1 MTLKEQLQKLKV
13 NVKIG
18 ANSGF
23 LFCGTYD
30 EDTIDTLNAIS
41 IREKE
46 KIKREIKQKSSYL
59 KDFETIWDKELRVR
73 YENLEKAKKM
83 DDKNAKVTKAEIE
96 EIREAWVK
104 DKENNY
110 NLTKKRYDLISD
122 YIKTFQYLPDR
133 EVKEIYDT
141 IDVSEPKG
149 TKIIIVDGIEK
160 GAYWLTTEYM
170 KDNA

>member
-73 YENLEKAKKM
+73 YENIEKAKKM
-83 DDKNAKVTKAEIE
+83 DNKNAKVTKAEIE

-110 NLTKKRYDLISD
+110 NITKKRYDLISE

>member
-41 IREKE
+41 IIEKD
-46 KIKREIKQKSSYL
+46 KIKREIKQKSIYL
-59 KDFETIWDKELRVR
+59 KDFDKIWDKELRSR
-73 YENLEKAKKM
+73 YENLEKSKKL
-83 DDKNAKVTKAEIE
+83 DDENAIVTKEEIK
-96 EIREAWVK
+96 EIREAWE
-104 DKENNY
+104 KEKETNY
-110 NLTKKRYDLISD
+110 KITKKRYDLITK
-122 YIKTFQYLPDR
+122 YIKTFQLLPDR

-141 IDVSEPKG
+141 IDASEPKG

>member
-1 MTLKEQLQKLKV
+1 MILKEQLQKLKV

-23 LFCGTYD
+23 LFCGIYD

-83 DDKNAKVTKAEIE
+83 NDKNAKVTKAEIE

-110 NLTKKRYDLISD
+110 NLTKKRYDLISE
-122 YIKTFQYLPDR
+122 YIKTFQFLPDR

>member
-41 IREKE
+41 LREKE
-46 KIKREIKQKSSYL
+46 KIKREIKQKKDYL
-59 KDFETIWDKELRVR
+59 DNFDKIWDKELRIR
-73 YENLEKAKKM
+73 YEDLEKAKKM
-83 DDKNAKVTKAEIE
+83 DDENAKVTKAEIN

-104 DKENNY
+104 DKETNY
-110 NLTKKRYDLISD
+110 NITKKRYDLITD
-122 YIKTFQYLPDR
+122 YIKAFQYLPDR

-149 TKIIIVDGIEK
+149 TKIIIVDGLEK

>member
-83 DDKNAKVTKAEIE
+83 DDKNAKVTKTEIE

-110 NLTKKRYDLISD
+110 NLTKKRYDLISE
-122 YIKTFQYLPDR
+122 YIKTFKLLPDR

-160 GAYWLTTEYM
+160 GAYWLTAEYM

>member
-13 NVKIG
+13 NVKIV

-83 DDKNAKVTKAEIE
+83 DDKNARVTKTEIE
-96 EIREAWVK
+96 EIRKAWVK
-104 DKENNY
+104 DKETNY
-110 NLTKKRYDLISD
+110 NITKKRYDLISD
-122 YIKTFQYLPDR
+122 YIKKFQYLPDR

-141 IDVSEPKG
+141 IDNSELKG
-149 TKIIIVDGIEK
+149 TKIIIVDGLEK
-160 GAYWLTTEYM
+160 GEYWLTTEYM

>member
-73 YENLEKAKKM
+73 YENLEKSKKM
-83 DDKNAKVTKAEIE
+83 DDKNAKVTKVEIE

-104 DKENNY
+104 DKETNY

-149 TKIIIVDGIEK
+149 TKIIIVDGLEK

-170 KDNA
+170 KYNA

>member
-59 KDFETIWDKELRVR
+59 KDFETIWDKELRIR

-83 DDKNAKVTKAEIE
+83 DDKNAKVTKVEIE

-122 YIKTFQYLPDR
+122 YIKTFQFLPDR

-149 TKIIIVDGIEK
+149 TKIIIVDGLEK

>member
-23 LFCGTYD
+23 LFCGTCD

-41 IREKE
+41 IIEKD
-46 KIKREIKQKSSYL
+46 KIKREIKQKSIYL
-59 KDFETIWDKELRVR
+59 KDFDKIWDKELRSR
-73 YENLEKAKKM
+73 YENLEKSKKL
-83 DDKNAKVTKAEIE
+83 DDENAIVTKDEINEMRE
-96 EIREAWVK
+96 EWQ
-104 DKENNY
+104 KEKETNY
-110 NLTKKRYDLISD
+110 KITKKRYDLITK
-122 YIKTFQYLPDR
+122 YIKTFQLLPDR

-141 IDVSEPKG
+141 IDASEPKG

>member
-83 DDKNAKVTKAEIE
+83 DNKNAKVTKAEIE

-110 NLTKKRYDLISD
+110 NLTKKRYDLISE
-122 YIKTFQYLPDR
+122 YIKTFQFLPDR

>member
-59 KDFETIWDKELRVR
+59 KGFETIWDKELRIR

-96 EIREAWVK
+96 EIRKAWVR
-104 DKENNY
+104 DKETNY
-110 NLTKKRYDLISD
+110 NITKKRYDLISE
-122 YIKTFQYLPDR
+122 YIKKFQYLPDR

-160 GAYWLTTEYM
+160 GAYWLTAEYM

>member
-23 LFCGTYD
+23 IFCGTYD

-96 EIREAWVK
+96 EIREAWEK

-110 NLTKKRYDLISD
+110 NLTKKRYDLISE
-122 YIKTFQYLPDR
+122 YIKTFQFLPDR

>member
-59 KDFETIWDKELRVR
+59 KDFDTIWDKELRVR

>member
-1 MTLKEQLQKLKV
+1 MTLKEQLQKIKV

-41 IREKE
+41 ISEKE

-59 KDFETIWDKELRVR
+59 KDFNSIWDKELRIR

-83 DDKNAKVTKAEIE
+83 DNENAKVTKAEIE

-104 DKENNY
+104 DKETNY
-110 NLTKKRYDLISD
+110 NLTKKRYDLISE
-122 YIKTFQYLPDR
+122 YIKTFKYLPDR

>member
-30 EDTIDTLNAIS
+30 EDTLDTLNAIS

-83 DDKNAKVTKAEIE
+83 DNKNAKVTKAEIE

-110 NLTKKRYDLISD
+110 NLTKKRYDLISE

>member
-83 DDKNAKVTKAEIE
+83 DDKNARVTKTEIE
-96 EIREAWVK
+96 EIRKAWVK
-104 DKENNY
+104 DKETNY
-110 NLTKKRYDLISD
+110 NITKKRYDLISD
-122 YIKTFQYLPDR
+122 YIKKFQYLPDR

-141 IDVSEPKG
+141 IDNSELKG
-149 TKIIIVDGIEK
+149 TKIIIVDGLEK
-160 GAYWLTTEYM
+160 GEYWLTTEYM

>member
-73 YENLEKAKKM
+73 YENLEKSKKM
-83 DDKNAKVTKAEIE
+83 DNKNAKVTKAEIE

-122 YIKTFQYLPDR
+122 YIKTFQFLPDR

-160 GAYWLTTEYM
+160 GAYWLTAEYM

>member
-59 KDFETIWDKELRVR
+59 KDFDTIWDEELRVR

-83 DDKNAKVTKAEIE
+83 DDKNAKVTKAEIK
-96 EIREAWVK
+96 EIREAWAK
-104 DKENNY
+104 DKEANY
-110 NLTKKRYDLISD
+110 NLTKKRYDLISE

-133 EVKEIYDT
+133 EVKDIYDS
-141 IDVSEPKG
+141 IDNLEPKG

>member
-59 KDFETIWDKELRVR
+59 KDFDTIWDEELRVR

-83 DDKNAKVTKAEIE
+83 DDKNAKVTKAEIK
-96 EIREAWVK
+96 EIREEWVK
-104 DKENNY
+104 DKEANY
-110 NLTKKRYDLISD
+110 NITKKRYDLISE

-133 EVKEIYDT
+133 EVKDIYDT
-141 IDVSEPKG
+141 IDNLEPKG

-160 GAYWLTTEYM
+160 GAYWLTAEYM

>member
-83 DDKNAKVTKAEIE
+83 DDKNAKVTKVEIE

-104 DKENNY
+104 DKETNY
-110 NLTKKRYDLISD
+110 NLTKKRYDLISE
-122 YIKTFQYLPDR
+122 YIKTFQFLPDR

>member
-83 DDKNAKVTKAEIE
+83 DNKNAKVTKAEIE

-110 NLTKKRYDLISD
+110 NLTKKRYDLISE
-122 YIKTFQYLPDR
+122 YIKTFQFLPDR

-160 GAYWLTTEYM
+160 GAYWLTAEYM

>member
-59 KDFETIWDKELRVR
+59 KDFDTIWDKELRVR

-122 YIKTFQYLPDR
+122 YIKTFQFLPDR

-160 GAYWLTTEYM
+160 GAYWLTAEYM

>member
-41 IREKE
+41 IREKD

-110 NLTKKRYDLISD
+110 NLTKKRYDLISE
-122 YIKTFQYLPDR
+122 YIKTFQFLPDR

-160 GAYWLTTEYM
+160 GAYWLTAEYM

>member
-41 IREKE
+41 ICEKE

-110 NLTKKRYDLISD
+110 NLTKKRYDLISE

-141 IDVSEPKG
+141 IDVSEPNG

>member
-110 NLTKKRYDLISD
+110 NLTKKRYDLISE

>member
-73 YENLEKAKKM
+73 YENLEKTKKI
-83 DDKNAKVTKAEIE
+83 DDKNAKVTKTEIK
-96 EIREAWVK
+96 EIREAWAK

-110 NLTKKRYDLISD
+110 NLTKKRYDLISE

-133 EVKEIYDT
+133 EVKDIYDT
-141 IDVSEPKG
+141 IDNLEPKG

-160 GAYWLTTEYM
+160 GAYWLTAEYM

>member
-59 KDFETIWDKELRVR
+59 KDFNTIWDKELRIR

>member
-30 EDTIDTLNAIS
+30 EDTLDTLNAIS

-83 DDKNAKVTKAEIE
+83 DNKNAKVTKAEIE

-110 NLTKKRYDLISD
+110 NLTKKRYDLISE

-141 IDVSEPKG
+141 IDVSEPNG

>member
-83 DDKNAKVTKAEIE
+83 DNKNAKVTKAEIE

-110 NLTKKRYDLISD
+110 NLTKKRYDLISE

-141 IDVSEPKG
+141 IDVSEPNG

>member
-41 IREKE
+41 IREKD

-96 EIREAWVK
+96 EIRKSWVK

-110 NLTKKRYDLISD
+110 NLTKKRYDLISE
-122 YIKTFQYLPDR
+122 YIKTFQFLPDR

-160 GAYWLTTEYM
+160 GAYWLTAEYM

>member
-59 KDFETIWDKELRVR
+59 KDFNTIWDKELRVR

-110 NLTKKRYDLISD
+110 NLTKKRYDLISE
-122 YIKTFQYLPDR
+122 YIKTFQFLPDR

>member
-59 KDFETIWDKELRVR
+59 KDFETIWDKELRIR

-110 NLTKKRYDLISD
+110 NLTKKRYDLISE
-122 YIKTFQYLPDR
+122 YIKTFQFLPDR